1 MSAMLGLV
9 RDKFAKTKKVEPD
22 DVKLLTAHFAGSGF
36 ISKEMIG
43 VIVFS
48 KLTAPCFGALI
59 LVFGQ
64 AFPARGTAIEQNK
77 KLKEVEQDGR
87 RATNWCCRCLGG

>member
-9 RDKFAKTKKVEPD
+9 RDKFAKTKKVETD
-22 DVKLLTAHFAGSGF
+22 DVKLLTAHFAGGGF

-48 KLTAPCFGALI
+48 KLTVPCFGALI

-77 KLKEVEQDGR
+77 T
-87 RATNWCCRCLGG
+87 AHH